1 MIPGIDVSHW
11 QDDKSTAQKMNF
23 TKAKAA
29 GAKFVFIK
37 VSERGGMDQDY
48 FYNWKTA
55 KTAGIPRGGYHF
67 LRWDISGLLQAR
79 IFCELLKDDPGELP
93 PVADFEAPI
102 RDGKYPSNALLA
114 QFLET
119 VESILGKKPM
129 IYTSPGF
136 WSSYGKNKITG
147 RFDASWSYYPLWVAH
162 YTSAAAP
169 MVPEPWKSSSDW
181 LFWQYSPVGDGLK
194 YGAESKGIDL
204 NWFNGDQTALDSLAG
219 KVGVNPPISGENNPI
234 GGGETSGQSE
244 NQGQSG
250 GNDNAYLQKEIDL
263 VGSRLKNIENYLT
276 GFRSFLPVAGSGDP
290 LTEAASSRYQLG
302 D

>member
-23 TKAKAA
+23 TKSKAA

-37 VSERGGMDQDY
+37 VSERGGMDQDF

-55 KTAGIPRGGYHF
+55 KVAGIPRGGYHF

-93 PVADFEAPI
+93 PVADFEAPV

-136 WSSYGKNKITG
+136 WSSYGKNKTTG

-169 MVPEPWKSSSDW
+169 MVPEPWKTSTDW

-194 YGAESKGIDL
+194 FGAESKGIDL
-204 NWFNGDQTALDSLAG
+204 NWFNGDQAALDSLAG
-219 KVGVNPPISGENNPI
+219 QTTGIPGSEPAENPSTEPGGVPA
-234 GGGETSGQSE
+234 
-244 NQGQSG
+244 G
-250 GNDNAYLQKEIDL
+250 GNNDYLQKEIDL
-263 VGSRLKNIENYLT
+263 LGSRLKNIENYLT